1 MARCW
6 PGTLDLKAVLL
17 LQDFEGIL
25 RCDGGRIQL
34 VHRLH
39 ILQQGWLEEY
49 RPRQKYPCP
58 KSSSM
63 HKITKAIGELPIKGQ
78 VRSHRNLEWLTALS
92 LGRHSLKLQ
101 QSKLLRSQVQWGT
114 FRRESHN
121 KTETIPCTSTKPR
134 ACLCLGCR
142 DTDVLTRKS
151 KDQ

>member
-63 HKITKAIGELPIKGQ
+63 HKITKAIGELPIKGAGEEPQ
-78 VRSHRNLEWLTALS
+78 EPGMTHSTEPGEAQPETAAKQTPQEPGAVGDIQEGIS
-92 LGRHSLKLQ
+92 Q
-101 QSKLLRSQVQWGT
+101 QDRDNPMHKHQAKG
-114 FRRESHN
+114 
-121 KTETIPCTSTKPR
+121 
-134 ACLCLGCR
+134 LCLGCR
-142 DTDVLTRKS
+142 DTNVLTRKS
-151 KDQ
+151 NDQ